1 MTCPTEHSRRLARWL
16 AGKALAT
23 KPDGLGWIP
32 ESYTAKGE
40 NQLSQT
46 VHLPTCI
53 YSTCVHVHTHIQTC
67 TRIHTHTY
75 TVLTQ
80 HAYLYIHTHKK
91 CSHSLSHTYT
101 LSHTYIH
108 IHSPP
113 YSYIFTYTHTHKQYR
128 GHRGEL
134 TYFKELFNVLLDGVL
149 VSLESALGL
158 NQKAEKP

>member
-1 MTCPTEHSRRLARWL
+1 MACWVVSLVDQWFLSSVRDPVTCPKEHSRRLARCL

-67 TRIHTHTY
+67 TRVHTSHTQCSHNTLTY
-75 TVLTQ
+75 T
-80 HAYLYIHTHKK
+80 YKK
-91 CSHSLSHTYT
+91 CSHLLSHTYT
-101 LSHTYIH
+101 LSHTHIH

-113 YSYIFTYTHTHKQYR
+113 YSYIFTYTNTQTIQGPQR
-128 GHRGEL
+128 GAD
-134 TYFKELFNVLLDGVL
+134 LF
-149 VSLESALGL
+149 
-158 NQKAEKP
+158 

>member
-1 MTCPTEHSRRLARWL
+1 MTCPKEHSRRLARCL

-67 TRIHTHTY
+67 TRVHTSHTQCSHNTLTYTYIHTKNVHTHFHTHTHSHTHTFTYTHPHTHTY
-75 TVLTQ
+75 
-80 HAYLYIHTHKK
+80 
-91 CSHSLSHTYT
+91 SH
-101 LSHTYIH
+101 
-108 IHSPP
+108 
-113 YSYIFTYTHTHKQYR
+113 THTHKQYR

-158 NQKAEKP
+158 NQNAEKP